1 MQTIIQLGYV
11 IERIGYG
18 IILGNSY
25 KGIHIYGFF
34 SAIQVN
40 CDMRYPGKGYQIYL
54 TDIQTYSEEIDGNLY
69 FFYDD
74 DEEQIIKGL
83 DCVPMTE

>member
-1 MQTIIQLGYV
+1 
-11 IERIGYG
+11 
-18 IILGNSY
+18 
-25 KGIHIYGFF
+25 
-34 SAIQVN
+34 
-40 CDMRYPGKGYQIYL
+40 MRYPGKGYQIYL
-54 TDIQTYSEEIDGNLY
+54 TDIQTYSEEIDENLY